1 MPALSVAALVANLP
15 GNVKGWRKG
24 RHALKGWAC
33 SFRYAAMSSIFPFST
48 EIDVRGYEIDSFGH
62 VNNAVYLSWLEH
74 ARWELGLAHQLNLT
88 DADALPVVRHVT
100 LDYRAQT
107 LLGDRVRISV
117 WGRSV
122 GRTSFIY
129 GNAIRIVG
137 SRRDPAREGTL
148 VLTSTTVFACIDRNG
163 QKTAVPERWR
173 KVFPVEDPGEAL
185 PAGV

>member
-15 GNVKGWRKG
+15 GNVKRES
-24 RHALKGWAC
+24 RHALKGWAG
-33 SFRYAAMSSIFPFST
+33 SFRSAAMSSIFPFST

-74 ARWELGLAHQLNLT
+74 ARWELGLEHRLDLT
-88 DADALPVVRHVT
+88 DPTALPVVRHVT

-122 GRTSFIY
+122 GRTSFTY

-137 SRRDPAREGTL
+137 SRRDPARVGTL
-148 VLTSTTVFACIDRNG
+148 VLTSTTVFACIDKSG

-173 KVFPVEDPGEAL
+173 TFFPAQDPGEAL
-185 PAGV
+185 PEGV